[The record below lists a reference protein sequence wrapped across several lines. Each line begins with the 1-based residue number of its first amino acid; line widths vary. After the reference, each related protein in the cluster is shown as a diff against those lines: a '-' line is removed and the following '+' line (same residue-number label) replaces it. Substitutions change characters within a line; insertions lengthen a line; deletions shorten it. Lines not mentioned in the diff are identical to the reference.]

1 MAGIDPEGGRQLVE
15 DRGTKRRDRG
25 LKGTE
30 TQTGGLRPKGER
42 QIPEKRV

>member
-1 MAGIDPEGGRQLVE
+1 MAGIDPEGGRELVE
-15 DRGTKRRDRG
+15 DRG